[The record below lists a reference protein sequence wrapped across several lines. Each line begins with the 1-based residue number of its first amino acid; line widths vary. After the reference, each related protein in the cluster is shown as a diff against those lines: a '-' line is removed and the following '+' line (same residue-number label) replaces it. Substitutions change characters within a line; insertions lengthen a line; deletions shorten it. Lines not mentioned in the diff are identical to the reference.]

1 MVSSGGGTIGGEHR
15 AGGGR
20 HGGARAG
27 LSEVGPGGQ
36 GDQEIS
42 RREGWR
48 HGLQAVTGV
57 LASTFFMGIQLQM
70 FSNITFPSIFL

>member
-36 GDQEIS
+36 GGSGDFQERGLETRTTGCHRSLSINIL
-42 RREGWR
+42 
-48 HGLQAVTGV
+48 HGY
-57 LASTFFMGIQLQM
+57 S
-70 FSNITFPSIFL
+70 ITNVFKYKIP